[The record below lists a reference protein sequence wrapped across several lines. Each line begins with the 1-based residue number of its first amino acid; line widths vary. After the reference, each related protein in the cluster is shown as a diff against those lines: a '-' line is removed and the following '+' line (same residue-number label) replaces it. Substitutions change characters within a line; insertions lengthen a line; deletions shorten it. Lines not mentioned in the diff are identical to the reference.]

1 MKNTLKNAGYWILI
15 SGFLCAL
22 SWAETETASA
32 PILPV
37 KIDVKKRVP
46 VNVDSYTTLRTYANN
61 NDYYFGVQLRE
72 GMKVYYS
79 ASYGVGGEAGQAE
92 GTIVE
97 RNGRFW
103 FKQRSNPTGQLL
115 LPPGLPLNSGSDIS
129 MWDVGAYMD
138 LINRVAFSEPN
149 KASKS
154 ATPVYSKPAAAIV
167 DFVGG
172 TAGKSVSYTDA
183 LEVVFTKNTFNRSK
197 SESRIYYSKGI
208 GPVALEFR
216 EDSSVGGTF
225 KFYLGE

>member
-1 MKNTLKNAGYWILI
+1 MKTLLSILVASVLVGNAMAADDVDDQGR
-15 SGFLCAL
+15 
-22 SWAETETASA
+22 

-37 KIDVKKRVP
+37 KIDVSKRVP
-46 VNVDSYTTLRTYANN
+46 VNIDSYTMLRTYANN
-61 NDYYFGVQLRE
+61 NDYYFSVKLKE

-92 GTIVE
+92 GVIVE
-97 RNGRFW
+97 KNGKFV
-103 FKQRSNPTGQLL
+103 FKQRNNPTNQLL
-115 LPPGLPLNSGSDIS
+115 LPPGLPFNSSDQTS
-129 MWDVGAYMD
+129 MWDVGAYME

-149 KASKS
+149 MASKS
-154 ATPVYSKPAAAIV
+154 ATQIYAKPNAAIV

-172 TAGKSVSYTDA
+172 TAGKSVSYKDA
-183 LEVVFTKNTFNRSK
+183 LEVVFTKSDFNRAKAESK
-197 SESRIYYSKGI
+197 FYYSKGI

>member
-1 MKNTLKNAGYWILI
+1 MKTLLHILVAAVLAG
-15 SGFLCAL
+15 SAL
-22 SWAETETASA
+22 ADDTDFDDQGR

-37 KIDVKKRVP
+37 KIDVSKRVP
-46 VNVDSYTTLRTYANN
+46 VNVESYTMLRTYANN
-61 NDYYFGVQLRE
+61 NDYYFSVKLKE

-92 GTIVE
+92 GVIVE
-97 RNGRFW
+97 RNGKFL
-103 FKQRSNPTGQLL
+103 FKQRSNPTSQLL
-115 LPPGLPLNSGSDIS
+115 LPPGLPFNSSDKTS
-129 MWDVGAYMD
+129 MWDVGQYME

-149 KASKS
+149 SASKS
-154 ATPVYSKPAAAIV
+154 ATLVYAKPAAAIV

-172 TAGKSVSYTDA
+172 TAGKSVSYKDA
-183 LEVVFTKNTFNRSK
+183 LEVVFTKTGMSRAKAESK
-197 SESRIYYSKGI
+197 FYYSKGI